1 MTYHDL
7 PRALLAHL
15 GFTTVSVFFGFVLGV
30 AFGILLSRRPRLS
43 GVVLPVLSV
52 FNTVPG
58 IVFVGLLF
66 IWLGMQPATVLIALS
81 IYAMFP
87 ILKNTY
93 AGLVSVDPQ
102 YIEAARGCGMTPLQR
117 LYKIEIPLALPTIIG
132 GLRMSTIYTVS
143 WTVLAAMIGQ
153 GGLGEFI
160 YTGISANDNGL
171 ILMGAIPAALLAFL
185 LGSLI
190 DVLQRMVVPKG
201 MRKGGGG
208 V

>member
-1 MTYHDL
+1 MKRNKVLTYLLFLLLPLAVGGLAALVTYHGM
-7 PRALLAHL
+7 PVYEPVSYTHL
-15 GFTTVSVFFGFVLGV
+15 KF
-30 AFGILLSRRPRLS
+30 
-43 GVVLPVLSV
+43 VLPVLSV
-52 FNTVPG
+52 FNTIPG

-102 YIEAARGCGMTPLQR
+102 YIEAARGCGMTPYQR

-143 WTVLAAMIGQ
+143 WTVLAA
-153 GGLGEFI
+153 
-160 YTGISANDNGL
+160 
-171 ILMGAIPAALLAFL
+171 
-185 LGSLI
+185 
-190 DVLQRMVVPKG
+190 DVYKRQPVHHWRRGVP
-201 MRKGGGG
+201 
-208 V
+208 